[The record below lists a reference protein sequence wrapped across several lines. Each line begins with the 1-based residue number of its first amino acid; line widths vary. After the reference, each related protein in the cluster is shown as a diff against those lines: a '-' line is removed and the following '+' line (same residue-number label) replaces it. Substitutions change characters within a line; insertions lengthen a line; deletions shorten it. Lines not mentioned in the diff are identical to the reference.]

1 MASPTADAR
10 EAQLRDNIVLQR
22 CRPEVV
28 TWPNAR
34 KMASRLELLHNTTS
48 RDVFLKRKACEFTT
62 IEETQPSKDSGGCR
76 FISDVMFRELFGKHL
91 ACKSITTIQ
100 VRMYS
105 PRLGV
110 IRSMLRRKLGIEKIH
125 LPASKMKAPSPK
137 VSEDDWV
144 VMVVTRETPFQH
156 MHLQMSNW
164 LQGKQLAKS
173 WKQHNYTWAHL
184 FVVLCLNMVCLRYRL
199 EMLLLYIG
207 TVL

>member
-1 MASPTADAR
+1 MASPTADTR

-62 IEETQPSKDSGGCR
+62 IEETQPFKDSGGYR

-91 ACKSITTIQ
+91 ACKRITTIQ

-105 PRLGV
+105 PRLSV
-110 IRSMLRRKLGIEKIH
+110 IRSMLRRKLVIEKIH
-125 LPASKMKAPSPK
+125 LPASKMMNHRLHADSNRMELYLQKNIDLTHTIKMCHTFALYVGAAS
-137 VSEDDWV
+137 
-144 VMVVTRETPFQH
+144 VMDINH
-156 MHLQMSNW
+156 
-164 LQGKQLAKS
+164 G
-173 WKQHNYTWAHL
+173 
-184 FVVLCLNMVCLRYRL
+184 
-199 EMLLLYIG
+199 
-207 TVL
+207 